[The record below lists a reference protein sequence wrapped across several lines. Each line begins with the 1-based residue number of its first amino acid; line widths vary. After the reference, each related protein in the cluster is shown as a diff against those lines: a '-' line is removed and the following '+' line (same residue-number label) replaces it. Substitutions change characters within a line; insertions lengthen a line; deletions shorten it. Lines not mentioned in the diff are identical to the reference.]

1 LASEFLARTEA
12 KRAPIL
18 SFDRLIVN
26 PGAFRLFLAGLV
38 ILSHFSAISTG
49 RVGVALFFMLSGYW
63 ISSLW
68 NRVGGYGHVLKF
80 FGNRFFRIYPLY
92 IAVVLICILL
102 FPVRITPST
111 FLLLGVASTEGPRAI
126 GVEWSLDLEL
136 EFYILFPILY
146 FIITRYAVYS
156 FAIFWL

>member
-1 LASEFLARTEA
+1 MASEILARTEA
-12 KRAPIL
+12 KQAPIL

-49 RVGVALFFMLSGYW
+49 RVGVARFFMLSGYW

-102 FPVRITPST
+102 FPVRITPPN
-111 FLLLGVASTEGPRAI
+111 LPASWRRFDRGAAGDR
-126 GVEWSLDLEL
+126 VEWSLDLEL
-136 EFYILFPILY
+136 EFYILFPIFLY
-146 FIITRYAVYS
+146 FIITR
-156 FAIFWL
+156 